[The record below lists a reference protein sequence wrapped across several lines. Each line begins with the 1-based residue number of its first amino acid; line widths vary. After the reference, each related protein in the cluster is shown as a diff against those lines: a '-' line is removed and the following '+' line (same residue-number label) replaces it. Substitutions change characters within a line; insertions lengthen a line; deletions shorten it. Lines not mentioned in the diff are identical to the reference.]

1 MQPPLVLAYL
11 AKQRASGTDVAKSTQ
26 ETTDNDGNPLI
37 DLVGSVLG
45 GSGGSAGAIG
55 SILGSVLG
63 KK

>member
-1 MQPPLVLAYL
+1 MYL
-11 AKQRASGTDVAKSTQ
+11 AKQRAGGTDVAKSTQ
-26 ETTDNDGNPLI
+26 QTTDTDGNPLI

-55 SILGSVLG
+55 TILGSVLG